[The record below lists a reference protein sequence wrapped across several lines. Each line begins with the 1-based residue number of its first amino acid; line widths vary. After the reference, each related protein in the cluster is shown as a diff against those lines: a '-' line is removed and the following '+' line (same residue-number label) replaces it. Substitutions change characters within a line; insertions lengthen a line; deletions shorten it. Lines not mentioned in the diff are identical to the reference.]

1 MDHRDFLKTSVG
13 VLAGSAIF
21 NGLIAKTAEAAVSN
35 IKGNTVSNV
44 YFSNKLDAETL
55 IKLYEKVNQN
65 ISGKVAIKLHTG
77 EQHGPNILPR
87 DWVKQFQA
95 QVPNSAIVETNTWYK
110 GDRYTTKDHRE
121 TLKVNGWTFCPV
133 DIMDE
138 DGETMIPV
146 KDGKIF
152 K

>member
-1 MDHRDFLKTSVG
+1 MDRRDFLKTSVG
-13 VLAGSAIF
+13 GLAGSAIF

-35 IKGNTVSNV
+35 IKGNTVSNI

-87 DWVKQFQA
+87 DWVK
-95 QVPNSAIVETNTWYK
+95 
-110 GDRYTTKDHRE
+110 
-121 TLKVNGWTFCPV
+121 
-133 DIMDE
+133 
-138 DGETMIPV
+138 
-146 KDGKIF
+146 
-152 K
+152 